1 MGRSHRVGLSGLL
14 ALSVL
19 PNASAASIST
29 SGEITLNTVAPLLLA
44 LFIAY
49 FVRRWFI
56 PQQLKNLQVAF
67 EICLLYTSPSPR
79 DRVRSRM
86 PSSA

>member
-29 SGEITLNTVAPLLLA
+29 SGEVTPNTVAPLLLA
-44 LFIAY
+44 LVIALSL
-49 FVRRWFI
+49 I
-56 PQQLKNLQVAF
+56 H
-67 EICLLYTSPSPR
+67 I
-79 DRVRSRM
+79 
-86 PSSA
+86 

>member
-29 SGEITLNTVAPLLLA
+29 SGEITPNTVAPLLLA
-44 LFIAY
+44 LVIAY

-56 PQQLKNLQVAF
+56 PVS
-67 EICLLYTSPSPR
+67 YTHLTLPT
-79 DRVRSRM
+79 RS
-86 PSSA
+86 